1 MAEQGPSSTE
11 RILLVEGQDDKHVV
25 RHICR
30 RREYLPPHVED
41 KGGIDR
47 LLDSI
52 SPELKVSGRQAV
64 GILLDANDDPEA
76 RWTSIR
82 DRLSKVGVTLPE
94 GPGPHGTIA
103 DDAGDLP
110 RVGIWLMPDNVSPGA
125 LEHFVERM
133 IPSDDAVWPL
143 SRQYIEGIPEEHRRF
158 KKSHSQKAKI
168 HAWLAARE
176 TPGLLMGTAISS
188 EDLQL
193 DGDLV
198 EKFVAWLQELFDLT

>member
-1 MAEQGPSSTE
+1 MAEQGPLSTE
-11 RILLVEGQDDKHVV
+11 RILLVEGHDDKHVV
-25 RHICR
+25 RHICQR
-30 RREYLPPHVED
+30 RQYSPPHIED
-41 KGGIDR
+41 KDGIDR

-82 DRLSKVGVTLPE
+82 ARLSKVGVTLPE
-94 GPGPHGTIA
+94 VPDLHGTIV
-103 DDAGDLP
+103 DTGDLP
-110 RVGIWLMPDNVSPGA
+110 RVGIWLMPDNESQGA
-125 LEHFVERM
+125 LEHFIEKM

-158 KKSHSQKAKI
+158 KESHSQKAKI
-168 HAWLAARE
+168 HAWLATRE

-198 EKFVAWLQELFDLT
+198 EKFVAWLQELFGLT

>member
-1 MAEQGPSSTE
+1 M
-11 RILLVEGQDDKHVV
+11 LVEGQDDKHVV
-25 RHICR
+25 LHICQR
-30 RREYLPPHVED
+30 RQYSPPHIED
-41 KGGIDR
+41 KDGIDR

-82 DRLSKVGVTLPE
+82 DRLLKVGVTLPE
-94 GPGPHGTIA
+94 DPDPRGTIA
-103 DDAGDLP
+103 DTGDLP

-125 LEHFVERM
+125 LERFVEEM

-143 SRQYIEGIPEEHRRF
+143 SRQYIERIPEEHRRF
-158 KKSHSQKAKI
+158 KESHSQKAKI
-168 HAWLAARE
+168 HAWLATRE
-176 TPGLLMGTAISS
+176 TPGMLMGTAISS

-193 DGDLV
+193 DGELV
-198 EKFVAWLQELFDLT
+198 EKFVAWLQELFDLKSA

>member
-1 MAEQGPSSTE
+1 MAEQGPLSTE

-25 RHICR
+25 LHICQR
-30 RREYLPPHVED
+30 RQYSPPHIED
-41 KGGIDR
+41 KYGIDR

-82 DRLSKVGVTLPE
+82 ARLSKVGVTVPE
-94 GPGPHGTIA
+94 YPDPHGTIV
-103 DDAGDLP
+103 DTGDLP
-110 RVGIWLMPDNVSPGA
+110 RVGIWLMPDNESQGA
-125 LEHFVERM
+125 LEHFVEKM
-133 IPSDDAVWPL
+133 LPSDDAVWPL

-158 KKSHSQKAKI
+158 KESHSLKAKI
-168 HAWLAARE
+168 HAWLATRE
-176 TPGLLMGTAISS
+176 TPGLFMGTAISS

-198 EKFVAWLQELFDLT
+198 EKFVAWLQELFGLT